1 MKKIVV
7 LAVLCMCSLATAGEV
22 KFLFGDD
29 YVEADLELAR
39 SGQLSA
45 GVLGAIDF
53 TTVQGQLLKNFQ
65 VDIGDNY
72 VGLFVKV
79 DLREGPVVPYLAYK
93 PMIRN
98 TTLNKVFHVL
108 EAGVDA
114 EITKTFGVGAAVQ
127 WCRQLGSR
135 QYDDVRFL
143 VTAPIKF

>member
-1 MKKIVV
+1 MKKMTI

-22 KFLFGDD
+22 KFLFGDK
-29 YVEADLELAR
+29 YVEADIEIVR
-39 SGQLSA
+39 HCQLSA

-53 TTVQGQLLKNFQ
+53 TTIQSQPLKNYQ

-72 VGLFVKV
+72 VGLYAKA
-79 DLREGPVVPYLAYK
+79 DLLDGPIVPYLAYK

-98 TTLNKVFHVL
+98 TTMNRIFHVL
-108 EAGVDA
+108 EAGMDA
-114 EITKTFGVGAAVQ
+114 EITKTFGIGAAIQ

-143 VTAPIKF
+143 VTAPVKF